1 MKTACILGGGFAGC
15 AAAHQLE
22 MDGGWDVT
30 LIEASHQL
38 GAGVRTSW
46 HGGHPYT
53 FGPRHFLTQCQD
65 VWDYMNNICPLR
77 RLEHEFRTYVESDDQ
92 FYSYP
97 IHEDDIPRMP
107 EAGLIRCELD
117 ALEPSHWTDCPVPQN
132 LQEYWVQSVGPTLYR
147 KFIDGYSRKMWQI
160 DDNRELDTFNWSPKG
175 VALKNGPRAG
185 WDVAMSGYPYRYDGY
200 DTYFTFAARGAKV
213 LLNTKPFALQ
223 LDKRLVWI
231 HPGDEWRKFDLIVC
245 TISPDVT
252 LGTILSTR
260 GGPYGSLPYVGREFH
275 VWVDEQEYA
284 MPEKVFWTYYAGS
297 EKHTRITEYKKFTGH
312 KSPHTLLG
320 MEIPCLNGRKDY
332 PYPMKKW
339 QALAKQ
345 YHDSAAEDVFFMGRI
360 GSYRYSLDMAACVEQ
375 AFHFRQQIK
384 SGAGRGVLGERWQ

>member
-22 MDGGWDVT
+22 MEGGWDVT
-30 LIEASHQL
+30 LIEASNQL

-53 FGPRHFLTQCQD
+53 FGPRHFLTQRQD
-65 VWDYMNNICPLR
+65 VWDYMNAICPLR

-97 IHEDDIPRMP
+97 IHEDDISRMP
-107 EAGLIRCELD
+107 EADLIHYEL
-117 ALEPSHWTDCPVPQN
+117 AAQSIKEHWTDFPVPQN
-132 LQEYWVQSVGPTLYR
+132 LEQYWMQSVGNTLYK
-147 KFIDGYSRKMWQI
+147 KFIDGYSRKMWQVE
-160 DDNRELDTFNWSPKG
+160 DNKEIDTFNWSPKG
-175 VALKNGPRAG
+175 VALKSGPRAG

-200 DTYFTFAARGAKV
+200 DTYFQFASRGATV
-213 LLNTKPFALQ
+213 LLNTKPFGLQ
-223 LDKRLVWI
+223 LDKRRVMI
-231 HPGDEWRKFDLIVC
+231 TPDDGWREFDLIVS
-245 TISPDVT
+245 TISPDAT
-252 LGTILSTR
+252 MELYFGR
-260 GGPYGSLPYVGREFH
+260 LPYVGREFH
-275 VWVDEQEYA
+275 VWVEEQEYS

-332 PYPMKKW
+332 PYPMKKY
-339 QALAKQ
+339 QVLAKQ
-345 YHDSAAEDVFFMGRI
+345 YHDCAAQDVFFMGRI

-375 AFHFRQQIK
+375 AFDFRQQIK